1 MPGSAAAHERA
12 GHVRLAVPATST
24 ARRDVDVADDLA
36 EVQRLGVGPATR
48 AVLGLDRDPV
58 G

>member
-1 MPGSAAAHERA
+1 
-12 GHVRLAVPATST
+12 VPAAST